1 LGPPTTTTTDGF
13 SLSSTSTSLFDLR
26 HPSTNNNKKKQ
37 LSLDDYGTFRVVNFI
52 RSEVAAGR
60 DPKPALAEAAAA
72 GEKKEGK
79 AAAAPWDDD
88 AFLVPV
94 NPEDPLLFYEYEE
107 EEGNEAA
114 AAEQTRESADPSIAS
129 SSLRAENEALRSA
142 LAALAA
148 ASLPPEAAAALP
160 APIVE
165 ALRGVGWGG
174 GDGGDGE
181 EEKPRGGSGGA
192 LLLKKGASSSSAKGN
207 GTATPPSS
215 SSQRKEQ
222 EVDDAYFDSYGGLGI
237 HREML
242 SDEARTGAY
251 RQALEENPSLI
262 EDATVLDVGAGTGVL
277 SLFAA
282 RAGAAAVVAVE
293 ASERVAALARQN
305 AVANG
310 FGPFVSSGNDDSTAT
325 TVTVVN
331 ARLEDIERL
340 PGIGGSEGKEG
351 GGGEESDEDRDR
363 VDVLV
368 SEWMG
373 YALFFE
379 CMLDSVILARDRF
392 LKKRGGAILPDRV
405 RESFLFFLSSFFDFF
420 STFFVFRKSHSCFFL
435 FPFSFHHKQP
445 TNQATVSIAGV
456 SPLASDLHFW
466 DDVHGLDLGA
476 CAREARRHRD
486 RHGAVVSVE
495 PGHLVTTEARVHEL
509 DLLTCRV
516 GDEAFSTAFELQ
528 VLEAG
533 KKEGEEKGEKKNSS
547 LGGIALWF
555 DVEFSE
561 RVCRD
566 KPVLLS
572 TSPNAP
578 QTHWH
583 QALLEL
589 PGPMELLESGGGR
602 ALAVATVRGR
612 ISLSRGPCHR
622 SVDVALEV
630 QGLDSAGN
638 AVPGTKHVGLYPFAM
653 SE

>member
-1 LGPPTTTTTDGF
+1 MREWKSLLEILIEAIDWGRRRRRRPTASHFPQPRPPSSTSATHQPTTTT
-13 SLSSTSTSLFDLR
+13 
-26 HPSTNNNKKKQ
+26 KKQ

-94 NPEDPLLFYEYEE
+94 NPEDPLLFYEYED

-160 APIVE
+160 AAIVE

-310 FGPFVSSGNDDSTAT
+310 FGTFVSSGNDDSTAT

-420 STFFVFRKSHSCFFL
+420 STFFVFRKSHSCFFSFPLL
-435 FPFSFHHKQP
+435 FPPQT
-445 TNQATVSIAGV
+445 TNQPGNRLHRGGLPSGQRPPLLGRRPRPRPRGV
-456 SPLASDLHFW
+456 
-466 DDVHGLDLGA
+466 
-476 CAREARRHRD
+476 RERGEEAPRQARRR
-486 RHGAVVSVE
+486 
-495 PGHLVTTEARVHEL
+495 
-509 DLLTCRV
+509 
-516 GDEAFSTAFELQ
+516 
-528 VLEAG
+528 
-533 KKEGEEKGEKKNSS
+533 
-547 LGGIALWF
+547 
-555 DVEFSE
+555 
-561 RVCRD
+561 RVCRARPPRD
-566 KPVLLS
+566 DRSQGSRARPADLPRRGRGVLDGVR
-572 TSPNAP
+572 AP
-578 QTHWH
+578 SAGTGEEGRGRKRREEEFV
-583 QALLEL
+583 ARRD
-589 PGPMELLESGGGR
+589 R
-602 ALAVATVRGR
+602 ALV
-612 ISLSRGPCHR
+612 
-622 SVDVALEV
+622 
-630 QGLDSAGN
+630 
-638 AVPGTKHVGLYPFAM
+638 
-653 SE
+653 